1 MECIKEI
8 VTRHLI
14 TLKKMPASSLK
25 NLCICILKMAGII
38 SKIQTLETTLTLNIR
53 GYNGMDIIRYDN
65 NTGRGGPV
73 VG

>member
-1 MECIKEI
+1 
-8 VTRHLI
+8 
-14 TLKKMPASSLK
+14 
-25 NLCICILKMAGII
+25 MAGII